1 MEDQP
6 VPNTTFNVHKQ
17 LFAFQEAIQRNL
29 PLLDRAAMAE
39 IGEKN
44 GVPFPYWAYQW
55 YDNELNSPKPRMQ
68 PIVDKERGIIA
79 PNHWVGAILCSNP
92 EKDDYGMKLYYTEGK
107 DSTLKPLDGKPLF
120 EAYAEAYLSALD
132 KATMEYNLPTAQLV
146 AGNFQ
151 VLESKLERL
160 YEKNKW
166 VLVYHPY
173 VVSISDSQSRG
184 EAMGTIEAI
193 ARIVDASP
201 KEFKG
206 SPLLELIGQTPTAT
220 MEPESTETGRYEK
233 ALTNR
238 QLAILFDLFER
249 EYKVV
254 DNNRVTNENRAE
266 FIRRVTGV
274 KSKKLRHTLN
284 ERPREEDRKAL
295 SELFELIKNER
306 LKNRLDS

>member
-1 MEDQP
+1 
-6 VPNTTFNVHKQ
+6 
-17 LFAFQEAIQRNL
+17 
-29 PLLDRAAMAE
+29 
-39 IGEKN
+39 
-44 GVPFPYWAYQW
+44 
-55 YDNELNSPKPRMQ
+55 
-68 PIVDKERGIIA
+68 
-79 PNHWVGAILCSNP
+79 
-92 EKDDYGMKLYYTEGK
+92 
-107 DSTLKPLDGKPLF
+107 
-120 EAYAEAYLSALD
+120 
-132 KATMEYNLPTAQLV
+132 
-146 AGNFQ
+146 
-151 VLESKLERL
+151 
-160 YEKNKW
+160 
-166 VLVYHPY
+166 
-173 VVSISDSQSRG
+173 
-184 EAMGTIEAI
+184 
-193 ARIVDASP
+193 
-201 KEFKG
+201 
-206 SPLLELIGQTPTAT
+206 